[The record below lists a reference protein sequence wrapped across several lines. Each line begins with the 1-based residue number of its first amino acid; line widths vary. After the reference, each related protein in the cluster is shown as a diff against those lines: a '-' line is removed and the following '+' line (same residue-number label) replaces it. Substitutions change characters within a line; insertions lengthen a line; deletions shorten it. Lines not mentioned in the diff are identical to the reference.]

1 MSKSDI
7 YDSNFIKATYENLE
21 SARIILPIIFKYFTP
36 KNIIDVFGLNNISIA
51 IILVSH
57 PIKAPTKGIA
67 KYCIMLYPPDL
78 DSIVCPFLPL
88 LLQFQM

>member
-36 KNIIDVFGLNNISIA
+36 KNIIDVGSGGGSWLKAANELGISTLTGIEGSW
-51 IILVSH
+51 I
-57 PIKAPTKGIA
+57 TKD
-67 KYCIMLYPPDL
+67 K
-78 DSIVCPFLPL
+78 L
-88 LLQFQM
+88 LLEKIIISHFCCINSSRNSV